1 MMGSHGDVVGVLLSF
16 DSGAGTGSLTFYKNG
31 QNCGTAYDNSIP
43 PGTYFPILS
52 MQSHERGGLE
62 CVTTLN
68 AKAKI
73 PRGDSIGVTAQQ
85 LLRMEEEEE

>member
-1 MMGSHGDVVGVLLSF
+1 
-16 DSGAGTGSLTFYKNG
+16 
-31 QNCGTAYDNSIP
+31 
-43 PGTYFPILS
+43 

-73 PRGDSIGVTAQQ
+73 PRGDTIGMGFSEVKTH
-85 LLRMEEEEE
+85 RFEEEE

>member
-1 MMGSHGDVVGVLLSF
+1 
-16 DSGAGTGSLTFYKNG
+16 LTFYKNS
-31 QNCGTAYDNSIP
+31 QNYGVAYDNCIP
-43 PGTYFPILS
+43 PGTYYPVLS

-73 PRGDSIGVTAQQ
+73 PRGDTIGMGFSEVKTH
-85 LLRMEEEEE
+85 RFEEEE

>member
-1 MMGSHGDVVGVLLSF
+1 
-16 DSGAGTGSLTFYKNG
+16 
-31 QNCGTAYDNSIP
+31 
-43 PGTYFPILS
+43 

-73 PRGDSIGVTAQQ
+73 PRGDAVGLVDPRQ
-85 LLRMEEEEE
+85 LLRMEEEE